1 MEKLMWLVA
10 LVNSFIFCNAILELT
25 GTHDIEGTWKSS
37 LTLPCV
43 YVPSQD
49 FVQQT
54 VIWTL
59 DRDQNLATV
68 FRRDSSGDHIMLS
81 LYRGRVSVPKYRPGD
96 VSLEI
101 EKLEITDRGHYTCK
115 VTWRAQNN
123 SLLTKQRTTTVK
135 VVKVA
140 VTKPIIRPGNLG
152 FTVPK
157 GARTSLTCSA
167 NGSPPII
174 YRWFKGEPGGNA
186 VHVSNHAVLMF
197 DSLQTSDTGK
207 YYCEAENKA
216 SSQVIQQSDAVQL
229 TVRDLT
235 KPATTVSSSEKKA
248 NTTAKPVSERDLI
261 TTALATGSDV
271 QVPET
276 HEVTT
281 ALRKTGLPLYLLI
294 LIVVLCAAV
303 VFVVVAVVL
312 CRRKSKED
320 NPYEVTYQN
329 TRNDA
334 RRQTCSGVN
343 GRCMYEE
350 GKPTVK
356 NNYTSQPVKENEYET
371 ISIKENIEY
380 KILLNAMESEYEVGD
395 VQ

>member
-1 MEKLMWLVA
+1 MEKLMWSMA
-10 LVNSFIFCNAILELT
+10 LVNSFIFCNAMLELT
-25 GTHDIEGTWKSS
+25 GHHDIEGTWKSS
-37 LTLPCV
+37 ITLSCV
-43 YVPSQD
+43 YVPSQE

-59 DRDQNLATV
+59 DRDQSPATI

-81 LYRGRVSVPKYRPGD
+81 RYRSRLSIPKYRPGD

-101 EKLEITDRGHYTCK
+101 EKLEIPDSGHYTCK
-115 VTWRAQNN
+115 VTWKAQNN
-123 SLLTKQRTTTVK
+123 SLLTRERTTTVK

-186 VHVSNHAVLMF
+186 VPVSNHAVLMF

-207 YYCEAENKA
+207 YYCEAENRA

-229 TVRDLT
+229 TVRDRT
-235 KPATTVSSSEKKA
+235 KPATTVSRSETKA
-248 NTTAKPVSERDLI
+248 NTTATPVPGRDLI

-271 QVPET
+271 RVPVRQ
-276 HEVTT
+276 EVTIGPRRT
-281 ALRKTGLPLYLLI
+281 RLPLYLI
-294 LIVVLCAAV
+294 SLIVVLCVAV
-303 VFVVVAVVL
+303 VIVVVTVVL
-312 CRRKSKED
+312 CRRKTKED

-329 TRNDA
+329 KRNDE

-343 GRCMYEE
+343 GKCKEE
-350 GKPTVK
+350 KPTVK
-356 NNYTSQPVKENEYET
+356 NYYMPEPMKENDYET

-380 KILLNAMESEYEVGD
+380 KILVNAMESEYEVGD

>member
-10 LVNSFIFCNAILELT
+10 LGNSFIFCNAILELT

-37 LTLPCV
+37 ITLSCV

-49 FVQQT
+49 LVQQT

-59 DRDQNLATV
+59 NRDQNPATI

-81 LYRGRVSVPKYRPGD
+81 RYRGRLSVPKYRPGD

-101 EKLEITDRGHYTCK
+101 EKLEIPDSGHYTCK

-123 SLLTKQRTTTVK
+123 SLLTKERTTTVK

-140 VTKPIIRPGNLG
+140 VTKPIITPGNLG

-167 NGSPPII
+167 IGSPPII

-197 DSLQTSDTGK
+197 DYLQTSDTGS
-207 YYCEAENKA
+207 YYCEAENRA

-229 TVRDLT
+229 TVT
-235 KPATTVSSSEKKA
+235 
-248 NTTAKPVSERDLI
+248 DLI
-261 TTALATGSDV
+261 TTALATGRTV
-271 QVPET
+271 QIPERK
-276 HEVTT
+276 EVT
-281 ALRKTGLPLYLLI
+281 AGPQRTGLPLYLI
-294 LIVVLCAAV
+294 VLIVVLCVAV
-303 VFVVVAVVL
+303 VFVVVTVIL
-312 CRRKSKED
+312 CRRKTKED
-320 NPYEVTYQN
+320 HPYEVTYEN

-343 GRCMYEE
+343 GKCEYEE
-350 GKPTVK
+350 GKPMVK
-356 NNYTSQPVKENEYET
+356 NYYITEPMKENDYET

-380 KILLNAMESEYEVGD
+380 KILVKSMESEYEVGD

>member
-37 LTLPCV
+37 ITLPCV

-115 VTWRAQNN
+115 VTWRAQNS
-123 SLLTKQRTTTVK
+123 SLLTKERTTTVK
-135 VVKVA
+135 VIKVA

-174 YRWFKGEPGGNA
+174 YRWFKGEPGGDA

-197 DSLQTSDTGK
+197 DSLRTSDTGK

-235 KPATTVSSSEKKA
+235 KPATTVPSSENKA
-248 NTTAKPVSERDLI
+248 NTTAKAVSERDLI

-271 QVPET
+271 RVPET

-281 ALRKTGLPLYLLI
+281 APRRTGLPLYLLI
-294 LIVVLCAAV
+294 LIVVLCVAV

-312 CRRKSKED
+312 CRRKTKED

-343 GRCMYEE
+343 GKCMYEE

-356 NNYTSQPVKENEYET
+356 NNYTTQPVKENEYET

-380 KILLNAMESEYEVGD
+380 KFLVNAMESEYEVGD

>member
-1 MEKLMWLVA
+1 MEKLMWSMA
-10 LVNSFIFCNAILELT
+10 LVNSFIFCNAMLELT
-25 GTHDIEGTWKSS
+25 GHHDIEGTWKSS
-37 LTLPCV
+37 ITLSCV
-43 YVPSQD
+43 YVPSQE

-59 DRDQNLATV
+59 DRDQSPATI

-81 LYRGRVSVPKYRPGD
+81 RYR
-96 VSLEI
+96 I
-101 EKLEITDRGHYTCK
+101 
-115 VTWRAQNN
+115 
-123 SLLTKQRTTTVK
+123 
-135 VVKVA
+135 A

-186 VHVSNHAVLMF
+186 VPVSNHAVLMF

-207 YYCEAENKA
+207 YYCEAENRA

-229 TVRDLT
+229 TVRDRT
-235 KPATTVSSSEKKA
+235 KPATTVSRSETKA
-248 NTTAKPVSERDLI
+248 NTTATPVPGRDLI

-271 QVPET
+271 RVPVRQ
-276 HEVTT
+276 EVTIGPRRT
-281 ALRKTGLPLYLLI
+281 RLPLYLI
-294 LIVVLCAAV
+294 SLIVVLCVAV
-303 VFVVVAVVL
+303 VIVVVTVVL
-312 CRRKSKED
+312 CRRKTKED

-329 TRNDA
+329 KRNDE

-343 GRCMYEE
+343 GKCKEE
-350 GKPTVK
+350 KPTVK
-356 NNYTSQPVKENEYET
+356 NYYMPEPMKENDYET

-380 KILLNAMESEYEVGD
+380 KILVNAMESEYEVGD